1 MSRASMPCDMYLYTS
16 ADADGDFNERKTHS
30 KAPKSEYENYFN
42 ETEIS
47 KWSLPDFLEWNLGRI
62 TLNKTAQHGAF
73 FALLKRITL
82 DEDNARAKK
91 AQELINDWKNAR
103 NSKAVDEFWKVWG
116 SEQGLRLLKD
126 YQLKRKGKQLEAE
139 LCDFNYHVDRL
150 QELNKYSNLVG
161 QYRQNRLKSSIPS
174 NQGDEEN
181 SLVLPIYFYV
191 PGNWRQQKC

>member
-1 MSRASMPCDMYLYTS
+1 MSRASMPCDMYLCRLPIQVLQISICDVTHGGYVYVYTPKPFSIVLTPKPFSMSTSKPDTS

-62 TLNKTAQHGAF
+62 TRNKTAQHGAF

-91 AQELINDWKNAR
+91 AQELINDWKVPAFYLFRFCDNDYDT
-103 NSKAVDEFWKVWG
+103 SVHPLSCSV
-116 SEQGLRLLKD
+116 QGPL
-126 YQLKRKGKQLEAE
+126 
-139 LCDFNYHVDRL
+139 
-150 QELNKYSNLVG
+150 S
-161 QYRQNRLKSSIPS
+161 PS
-174 NQGDEEN
+174 
-181 SLVLPIYFYV
+181 
-191 PGNWRQQKC
+191 